1 MSPKSLA
8 WVSLVVVVAA
18 LSGWMYGASGRSAL
32 EQARR
37 ASEQRADLM
46 EARALILDGQVQVFL
61 VNFGVASQRY
71 EAARAVIERMQT
83 ALREIGQAEPAGR
96 LEIPLSHLR
105 DAQRLASSL
114 DGAARNAADE
124 ALRALQGGD
133 AAMVK

>member
-1 MSPKSLA
+1 MSPKTIA
-8 WVSLVVVVAA
+8 IVSAVVVVAA
-18 LSGWMYGASGRSAL
+18 LSGWVYGASGRSEL
-32 EQARR
+32 EAERR
-37 ASEQRADLM
+37 AAVQRADLM

-71 EAARAVIERMQT
+71 EAARVVIERMQT

-96 LEIPLSHLR
+96 LEIPLTHLR

-114 DGAARNAADE
+114 DGAARNSGDE
-124 ALRALQGGD
+124 ALKALQGAD